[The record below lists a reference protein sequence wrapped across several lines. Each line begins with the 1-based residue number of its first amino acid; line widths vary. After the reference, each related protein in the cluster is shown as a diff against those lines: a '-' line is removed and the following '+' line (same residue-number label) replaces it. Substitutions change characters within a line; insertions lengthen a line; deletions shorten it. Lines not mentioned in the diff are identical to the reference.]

1 MARPSKPC
9 SESTLTARYQT
20 TIPEP
25 IRKFLG
31 LAKGDKIQ
39 YSIESDGQVLISV
52 AKDSSDDP
60 VLGAFLEF
68 LEQDMAKNPQ
78 KLQPVSV
85 SLFNRVQSLVAGVD
99 VSLDEPLT
107 DEDE

>member
-1 MARPSKPC
+1 MTRSSKPC

-31 LAKGDKIQ
+31 LTKGDKIQ

-52 AKDSSDDP
+52 AKDDDDDP

-68 LEQDMAKNPQ
+68 LAQDIAKNPQ
-78 KLQPVSV
+78 NLQPVSAN
-85 SLFNRVQSLVAGVD
+85 LLTQVQSLVADVD
-99 VSLDEPLT
+99 VSLDEPLA

>member
-52 AKDSSDDP
+52 AKDDDDDP
-60 VLGAFLEF
+60 ILGAFLEF

-78 KLQPVSV
+78 KLQPVPANLV
-85 SLFNRVQSLVAGVD
+85 NRVQSLVAGVD
-99 VSLDEPLT
+99 VSLDEPLA